1 MPYARPSLRSPAGRR
16 VILLPAFR
24 RGFGDQTIQ
33 QITGQ
38 VGSIVTAAVSFIP
51 VVGPLAAGAAALA
64 TSVATALE
72 GVFSGCG
79 QSCVQA
85 TQFVN
90 QAVALLQNYLSQYMA
105 QPVHYAS
112 MQAQYLAI
120 FDATWARL
128 VQLCEQPA
136 LGSAGKRCISERQRG
151 GVAPW
156 CPNPGHTGC
165 DMFVTLRDPVA
176 NDPNVIPDPSPV
188 SSLLSSAGSLPGSGL
203 PGSVGGVPIGDLI
216 LPAALIVWGL
226 LL

>member
-1 MPYARPSLRSPAGRR
+1 MAFVRPPLRSPAGRR

-24 RGFGDQTIQ
+24 RGRGFGDQTIQ

-176 NDPNVIPDPSPV
+176 NDPNVVPDPSPV
-188 SSLLSSAGSLPGSGL
+188 SGVLSAAGV
-203 PGSVGGVPIGDLI
+203 PGSVAGVPIGDLI
-216 LPAALIVWGL
+216 LPAALIVGGL